1 MRVQQLLPLGRKAG
15 RRLQRALPKTMDA
28 IQSRVERIGSGM
40 VGRLQEAGS
49 KAWSSATMS
58 TARKAVRRGGE
69 RTAKWARD
77 NPAALPLI
85 GLGGAL
91 ATLMAIRAG
100 RKARMQPRF
109 FRRAMQFLNATPQ
122 VKKGMGSAF
131 GRFMAWAL
139 TPRKPV
145 VFRAVMFKW

>member
-28 IQSRVERIGSGM
+28 IQTRVERIGSGM
-40 VGRLQEAGS
+40 VGRLQDAGA
-49 KAWSSATMS
+49 KAWSSAAMS

-69 RTAKWARD
+69 RTAKWAKD

-91 ATLMAIRAG
+91 ATLIMVRAG
-100 RKARMQPRF
+100 RKSRQQPRV

-122 VKKGMGSAF
+122 MKKGMGAVF

-139 TPRKPV
+139 TPRKPH
-145 VFRAVMFKW
+145 VFRAVTIKW

>member
-15 RRLQRALPKTMDA
+15 RRLGRALPKTMDA
-28 IQSRVERIGSGM
+28 LQTRVERMGAGMFDRLQDVGSKIGS
-40 VGRLQEAGS
+40 
-49 KAWSSATMS
+49 SAAMS

-69 RTAKWARD
+69 RTAKWARK

-91 ATLMAIRAG
+91 ATLLMFRAR
-100 RKARMQPRF
+100 RKSSQQPRF
-109 FRRAMQFLNATPQ
+109 FRRAMQMMNGAPQ
-122 VKKGMGSAF
+122 VKKGLGSAF

-139 TPRKPV
+139 TPRKPH
-145 VFRAVMFKW
+145 VFRAVTIKW